1 MFASEAVVG
10 RSLVVVLEPGD
21 EVRAGIAA
29 ACRAAGIEAAYVPV
43 FLGAFRE
50 TVLIGGEHPPADVD
64 EPMPTSV
71 TVVNAEGHGTATV
84 TAGADG
90 PEVHLHA
97 TVGAKGESA
106 RASAGHVIS
115 AVVQYH
121 TEVIVV
127 ELVSPAMAREPNEA
141 ARGIATL
148 TFARD
153 LD

>member
-1 MFASEAVVG
+1 MFAREAVVG

-21 EVRAGIAA
+21 EVRAGIAE
-29 ACRAAGIEAAYVPV
+29 ACRTAAIGSAYVPV
-43 FLGAFRE
+43 FLGAFSE
-50 TVLIGGEHPPADVD
+50 TMLIGAEHPPADVD
-64 EPMPTSV
+64 DPMPTSV

-84 TAGADG
+84 TPGAEG

-97 TVGAKGESA
+97 TVGAKGDSA

-115 AVVQYH
+115 AVVQYP

-127 ELVSPAMAREPNEA
+127 ELVSPALARRPNEA

-148 TFARD
+148 TFD
-153 LD
+153 DD